1 MHHVLPTAIFA
12 MCLLYVATAHA
23 QANAPDVPLPPDT
36 QKADVSQRIIYDG
49 LEMHASVFSSTLT
62 KQQIVD
68 FYKQQWG
75 SKVAVNALQGSE
87 VVGHPD
93 GDYFVT
99 VQVSAYGSGSKGT
112 IGIVRAPDA
121 DAPRPTLG
129 AGLPQPDNTK
139 VVNDISYPDDA
150 VPARTV
156 LMMNA
161 LSVDQNAE
169 YFRSRLIA
177 NGWKDANANQCHGG
191 TGNCVMQFDRGNSRM
206 TLVTE
211 SAREGSQVL
220 INILDP
226 AGG

>member
-1 MHHVLPTAIFA
+1 MNRAFTITALA
-12 MCLLYVATAHA
+12 VCLFHARAVHA
-23 QANAPDVPLPPDT
+23 QASAPDVPLPPDT

-62 KQQIVD
+62 QQQVVD
-68 FYKQQWG
+68 FYKQKWG
-75 SKVAVNALQGSE
+75 KVAVNSLQSSKI
-87 VVGHPD
+87 VGHPD

-99 VQVSAYGSGSKGT
+99 VQVNAYGSGSKGT
-112 IGIVRAPDA
+112 IGIVRLPDS
-121 DAPRPTLG
+121 DAPRPKLG

-177 NGWKDANANQCHGG
+177 NGWKDASANQCHGG

-226 AGG
+226 EGG